1 MLNKTKSDVVII
13 GGGIVGTAIARELSK
28 YELDVVLLEKE
39 PDIGMGSTKANSA
52 ILHAGFD
59 AHPGTLKARM
69 NVRGNEL
76 YHQLSDELN
85 LDIKWNGSLVVATN
99 EQEMKSVEELFNRGQ
114 INGVPGLAILTKD
127 ELLAKEPNISPDV
140 VGALWAAS
148 AGIFLPFGAA
158 ISFAENAI
166 KNGVK
171 VLTESPVVS
180 IEVENGYTSCVK
192 TPTDEITT
200 NYVINAA
207 GLHADDIA
215 RLAGD
220 DSFTITPRK
229 GEYILFDKQASGIV
243 NTVIFPAP
251 TQYSKGILISPTIHG
266 NLFIGPNAQNVND
279 KTDLATTPI
288 GLNEIIIGAQRL
300 IPQLPLNAAI
310 TQFSGLRA
318 VADGDDFIIRPSTR
332 VKGLIHA
339 AGIQSPGLTSAPA
352 IAEMITTILKNC
364 GLILTP
370 KEQFIPI
377 NNAKVIFRELSN
389 QQKQALIQKNR
400 LYGRVICRC
409 ETITEGEIVDAIHA
423 PCGAKTID
431 GVKRRTRA
439 GMGRCQGGFCGPR
452 ITAILARELH
462 VPITAI
468 RKETAHSYLFYDK
481 IPGSCEVIDH
491 DQSKI

>member
-1 MLNKTKSDVVII
+1 MLNKMKSDVVII
-13 GGGIVGTAIARELSK
+13 GGGIVGTAIARELAK
-28 YELDVVLLEKE
+28 YKASVMLLEKD
-39 PDIGMGSTKANSA
+39 PDIGMGTTKANSA

-59 AHPGTLKARM
+59 AHPGTLKALM

-76 YHQLSDELN
+76 YHQLAAELK
-85 LDIKWNGSLVVATN
+85 LDVKWSGSLVVAMN
-99 EQEMKSVEELFNRGQ
+99 DDEMKAVNELYARGQ
-114 INGVPGLAILTKD
+114 INGVPGLAVLKKT
-127 ELLAKEPNISPDV
+127 ELLAKEPNLSPNV
-140 VGALWAAS
+140 TGALWAPS

-180 IEVENGYTSCVK
+180 IEVEKDDVFVVK
-192 TPTDEITT
+192 TPTCEIRA
-200 NYVINAA
+200 NFIINAA
-207 GLHADDIA
+207 GLYSDAIA
-215 RLAGD
+215 HLAGD
-220 DSFTITPRK
+220 DSFIIAPRK
-229 GEYILFDKQASGIV
+229 GEYILFDKRASNIV

-251 TQYSKGILISPTIHG
+251 TKQSKGILIAPTIHG
-266 NLFIGPNAQNVND
+266 NLFIGPNSQDIAD
-279 KTDLATTPI
+279 KTDLATTAE
-288 GLNEIIIGAQRL
+288 GLNEIITGAQRL

-318 VADGDDFIIRPSTR
+318 VATEGDFIIRPSTI

-352 IAEMITTILKNC
+352 IAEKIVTLLQDC
-364 GLILTP
+364 GLSLEP
-370 KEQFIPI
+370 KENFIST
-377 NNAKVIFRELSN
+377 NAAKVIFRELSN
-389 QQKQALIQKNR
+389 EQKQALIKKNS

-409 ETITEGEIVDAIHA
+409 ETITEGEILDAIHS

-452 ITAILARELH
+452 VTAILARELN

-468 RKETAHSYLFYDK
+468 RKETAQSYLFFDK
-481 IPGSCEVIDH
+481 ISGSCEVTEH
-491 DQSKI
+491 D